1 MVNLNLKNSISI
13 QTKIFLTFLIII
25 FIGYGITFFY
35 IMKYENEILI
45 DKEMKKLENKA
56 EQTLFELKN
65 HLIFL
70 KKEAAFLSKLEIM
83 DDIIAKDIDKRVSN
97 LLKKK
102 AQDLGENIIF
112 AVIDNNGKIVAS
124 SQENIKLSFSK
135 LKKEEEIIQNFF
147 IITIPVTASFDS
159 NRHIGKLI
167 LLYPLKNL
175 EKHLKNNEGIYSWI
189 TSDIVD
195 FKKPEISGETLEVKK
210 RFFAPL
216 QNLILH
222 YAVDKKIALETVYH
236 VQTLLNIVFLIMILL
251 TSIFIFFISK
261 NLVLPIKSLYETA
274 HYIIKTGDYNK
285 EIYSNRQDEIGNLTK
300 IFNILI
306 KKTKESL
313 DSIKAQ
319 SKKYEESLIDLIE
332 FFNTITKTESK
343 YDTITVAIREL
354 KRLMNTQDIFF
365 TTDKSEFKNAFMLN
379 IDVKNFKENRSEN
392 LGTIVIHNPANQI
405 TNLKRFYNS
414 IAQMISLQIER
425 ISLMEELKET
435 LRAKSSFL
443 SAMSHEL
450 KTPIGSIL
458 SLSQYL
464 LTSSKLD
471 QNDLESVSKIEHSA
485 NHLLQIINDIL
496 TIAKADSGK
505 IDMNIS
511 KIDIPQ
517 TIKEVLD
524 ILNPLA
530 ESKGVKIINDIKGE
544 LKINTDPKL
553 FKIVIINLISNAIK
567 FTPKGD
573 IHLSLK
579 KEKND
584 YKIYI
589 KDCGIG
595 IDKEDI
601 KYIFDEFYQ
610 GKIYKSGTG
619 LGLAISKKFAAL
631 LKGDIIVH
639 SEGVGKGTTT
649 IFVFNSF

>member
-1 MVNLNLKNSISI
+1 M
-13 QTKIFLTFLIII
+13 
-25 FIGYGITFFY
+25 
-35 IMKYENEILI
+35 
-45 DKEMKKLENKA
+45 
-56 EQTLFELKN
+56 
-65 HLIFL
+65 
-70 KKEAAFLSKLEIM
+70 
-83 DDIIAKDIDKRVSN
+83 
-97 LLKKK
+97 
-102 AQDLGENIIF
+102 
-112 AVIDNNGKIVAS
+112 
-124 SQENIKLSFSK
+124 
-135 LKKEEEIIQNFF
+135 
-147 IITIPVTASFDS
+147 
-159 NRHIGKLI
+159 
-167 LLYPLKNL
+167 
-175 EKHLKNNEGIYSWI
+175 
-189 TSDIVD
+189 TSV
-195 FKKPEISGETLEVKK
+195 
-210 RFFAPL
+210 
-216 QNLILH
+216 
-222 YAVDKKIALETVYH
+222 
-236 VQTLLNIVFLIMILL
+236 
-251 TSIFIFFISK
+251 FIFFISK

-274 HYIIKTGDYNK
+274 HYIVKTGDYNK

-343 YDTITVAIREL
+343 YDTITVAVREL

-365 TTDKSEFKNAFMLN
+365 TNDKREFKNAFVLG
-379 IDVKNFKENRSEN
+379 IDVKNFKKNRIEN
-392 LGTIVIHNPANQI
+392 LGKIVIFNPTNQI
-405 TNLKRFYNS
+405 TNLNRFYNS
-414 IAQMISLQIER
+414 IKQMISLQIER
-425 ISLMEELKET
+425 ISLMEELKEA

-471 QNDLESVSKIEHSA
+471 QNNLESISKIEHSA

-496 TIAKADSGK
+496 TIAKVDSGK
-505 IDMNIS
+505 IDMEIS
-511 KIDIPQ
+511 KTDISN
-517 TIKEVLD
+517 TVKEVLD

-530 ESKGVKIINDIKGE
+530 ESKGIKIINNIKEE

-567 FTPKGD
+567 FTPKGN
-573 IHLSLK
+573 IYLSLK
-579 KEKND
+579 KEGND

-595 IDKEDI
+595 IDKEDL

-619 LGLAISKKFAAL
+619 LGLSISKKFATL
-631 LKGDIIVH
+631 LKGDINIH
-639 SEGVGKGTTT
+639 SEGIGKGTTSV
-649 IFVFNSF
+649 FVFSSF